1 MKNTT
6 VEYIVYQDNVTDLYT
21 VYAKHTKR
29 YFFGIFSRDV
39 YQGILFDGRENSTRP
54 NKALGKDEV
63 DMIINRHKRRYQLR
77 ADGNETSVFKVYSV
91 NGKLELR

>member
-39 YQGILFDGRENSTRP
+39 YQGILFDGR
-54 NKALGKDEV
+54 GK
-63 DMIINRHKRRYQLR
+63 
-77 ADGNETSVFKVYSV
+77 
-91 NGKLELR
+91 